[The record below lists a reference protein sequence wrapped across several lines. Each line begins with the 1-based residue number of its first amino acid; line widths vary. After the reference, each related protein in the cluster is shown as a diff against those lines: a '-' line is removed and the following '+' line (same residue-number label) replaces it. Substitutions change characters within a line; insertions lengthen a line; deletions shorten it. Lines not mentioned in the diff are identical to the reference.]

1 MKYKKKDVKKQ
12 MENIPTHPN
21 QWIQGEAESQSAIM
35 LAQHT
40 TYFLKYKLKTNQ
52 DGSQEMICQEI
63 LDFIEPYNP
72 DYPLAYLKGGQK
84 ALALMTRAQCLAYS
98 IASKILANLDAEQAR
113 QVKDAIGNKKYD
125 LIAKFLSQDAASN
138 TKFCVDY
145 FNDYSLRK
153 QSLIS
158 NSRTSGQNPQQ
169 MRQFRNPMDPITP
182 YEDQQKKGL
191 FNLR

>member
-1 MKYKKKDVKKQ
+1 
-12 MENIPTHPN
+12 MENIPQQPN

-40 TYFLKYKLKTNQ
+40 TYFLKYKLKINP
-52 DGSQEMICQEI
+52 DGSQEMQCREL

-84 ALALMTRAQCLAYS
+84 ALALMTKAQCISYS
-98 IASKILANLDAEQAR
+98 VASKIMANLDANQAEKIR
-113 QVKDAIGNKKYD
+113 NALGNKKYD
-125 LIAKFLSQDAASN
+125 LIAKHLSSDSASN
-138 TKFCVDY
+138 VKFCVDY

-158 NSRTSGQNPQQ
+158 NSRTSGVNPQQ
-169 MRQFRNPMDPITP
+169 MRQFRNPMDSVGG
-182 YEDQQKKGL
+182 YEEQQQKKG
-191 FNLR
+191 FFR

>member
-1 MKYKKKDVKKQ
+1 
-12 MENIPTHPN
+12 MENIPQQPN

-40 TYFLKYKLKTNQ
+40 TYFLKYKLKINA
-52 DGSQEMICQEI
+52 DGSQEMQNLEL

-84 ALALMTRAQCLAYS
+84 ALALMTRAQCIAYS
-98 IASKILANLDAEQAR
+98 VASKIMANLNAGQA
-113 QVKDAIGNKKYD
+113 KEILKAIGNEKYD
-125 LIAKFLSQDAASN
+125 LIAGHLSPDSASN
-138 TKFCVDY
+138 AKFCVDY

-158 NSRTSGQNPQQ
+158 NSRTSGVNPQQ
-169 MRQFRNPMDPITP
+169 MRQFKTP
-182 YEDQQKKGL
+182 SDLAGGYEEKKEKRGW
-191 FNLR
+191 FR

>member
-1 MKYKKKDVKKQ
+1 
-12 MENIPTHPN
+12 MENIPQQPN

-40 TYFLKYKLKTNQ
+40 TYFLKYKLKINP
-52 DGSQEMICQEI
+52 DGSQEMICQEL

-84 ALALMTRAQCLAYS
+84 ALALMTKAQCIAYS
-98 IASKILANLDAEQAR
+98 VASKIMANLNAEQANEVR
-113 QVKDAIGNKKYD
+113 EAVGNKKYD
-125 LIAKFLSQDAASN
+125 IIAKHLSSDAASN
-138 TKFCVDY
+138 VKFCVDY

-158 NSRTSGQNPQQ
+158 NSRTSGVNPQQ
-169 MRQFRNPMDPITP
+169 MRQFRNPIEPAGGQEQEI
-182 YEDQQKKGL
+182 KKG
-191 FNLR
+191 FFR

>member
-1 MKYKKKDVKKQ
+1 
-12 MENIPTHPN
+12 MENIPQQPN

-40 TYFLKYKLKTNQ
+40 TYFLKYKLKINP
-52 DGSQEMICQEI
+52 DGSQEMVCQEL

-84 ALALMTRAQCLAYS
+84 ALALMTKAQCIAYS
-98 IASKILANLDAEQAR
+98 VASKVMSNLNAKQAEEVR
-113 QVKDAIGNKKYD
+113 EAIGNKKYD
-125 LIAKFLSQDAASN
+125 LINKYLSSDSASN
-138 TKFCVDY
+138 VKFCVDY

-169 MRQFRNPMDPITP
+169 MRQFRNPMEAVGGFEEPS
-182 YEDQQKKGL
+182 KKRR
-191 FNLR
+191 FF